1 MKKQQIYL
9 LLAVSIVFYFTSL
22 LIFKFD
28 INFTYRWLI
37 LYFSLFPLLLIVGL
51 WIFTLIPYKRI
62 LASISIYGLFAI
74 FLFAVISRFIFL
86 VDYPFVS
93 VGDELRDGGLNALEL
108 TTGQIKNIFGY
119 GRYDA
124 HGLIIPTIT
133 SAFYKIFGGSV
144 LVYRFPAALVS
155 VLDIVFFYLLLSLLT
170 KNKIASFL
178 GAMVLISLPLHLFY
192 SRTEIVVILSSLFS
206 TLILFGLFVFIRRG
220 MRNIFD
226 YVFLGALL
234 GFSFNLHASIKAFG
248 LITFAIIILM
258 IFYRWFSGELKI
270 NQFVIKLLLLVI
282 FLFVGFGPR
291 LLNTPSLSLFFH
303 TSRIPLATE
312 KHVDKNSYDIK
323 GIRDKYLKSL
333 LVWVS
338 KPTSSWYPDH
348 KPIFS
353 PPLFLLM
360 ILGIIV
366 GLARK
371 NLYLIAVLCIALIL
385 HLSNSALTD
394 ILNGDHRLAP
404 LYPVGALFVGVGVT
418 FLISK
423 IKLRIP
429 QYALVFALFMFLF
442 YQAILFFILQ
452 PSNKNKD
459 IGDYLSM
466 HTIYFIKANNDLYKT
481 NNLIFLVSP
490 FNYQK
495 LNYLHYKEQY
505 MFFFPKA
512 NIVIEKSETVG
523 DNEIYIKNNNYD
535 YLGKS
540 YIIKCSGKD
549 YYCPIDY
556 KNNIVIHY

>member
-1 MKKQQIYL
+1 
-9 LLAVSIVFYFTSL
+9 
-22 LIFKFD
+22 
-28 INFTYRWLI
+28 
-37 LYFSLFPLLLIVGL
+37 LYFSLFPLFLIVGL
-51 WIFTLIPYKRI
+51 WIFSLVPYKRI
-62 LASISIYGLFAI
+62 IASISIYGLFAI
-74 FLFAVISRFIFL
+74 FLFAVISRLLFL

-108 TTGQIKNIFGY
+108 ATGQIKNIFGY

-133 SAFYKIFGGSV
+133 SAFYEIFGGSV

-155 VLDIVFFYLLLSLLT
+155 ILDIVFFYLLLSLLT
-170 KNKIASFL
+170 RNKIASFL

-206 TLILFGLFVFIRRG
+206 TLILLGLFVFIRRG

-248 LITFAIIILM
+248 LITFAIIILV
-258 IFYRWFSGELKI
+258 IFYQWFSGKLKI
-270 NQFVIKLLLLVI
+270 NQFVIRLLLLVI

-291 LLNTPSLSLFFH
+291 LLNTPSLNLFLH
-303 TSRIPLATE
+303 TDRVPLVTE

-323 GIRDKYLKSL
+323 GIGDKYLKSL
-333 LVWVS
+333 LVWAS
-338 KPTSSWYPDH
+338 EPTNAWYPDH

-353 PPLFLLM
+353 PLLFLLM

-371 NLYLIAVLCIALIL
+371 NLYLITVLCIALIL

-404 LYPVGALFVGVGVT
+404 LYPVGTLFVGVGVA
-418 FLISK
+418 FLIGK

-429 QYALVFALFMFLF
+429 QYALVFALFIFLF

-512 NIVIEKSETVG
+512 NMVIEKGETVG